1 MGLVG
6 WSAPACAQNNPK
18 TRGAAAKGAPAA
30 QKEAPAAKEAA
41 EAEDEKGE
49 AEAAPPV
56 NPGGTFETFKDE
68 RAEKALA
75 VFKSV
80 PGLRDC
86 PQSIIN
92 QVKVMAA
99 TPGPVDRDTI
109 ERFVAGMAYR
119 LIDKANI
126 NGLIAP
132 PPGTRPGVDSSRAFK
147 EASADLLDVLNAAKA
162 ARNAGFLHVY
172 DQVLIA
178 TLPKVLDNNLMSRLE
193 AMIVLGQTGDPSAIP
208 VYINQ
213 LKEKN
218 QTVWVKL
225 WAARGITNLV
235 DGGTRVDQ
243 VLNVQQASSAAK
255 ALADFLEAEKDA
267 PWPAQV
273 RALEGI
279 GAMRQA
285 SLPVN
290 LNKVEMSAV
299 AMRLLT
305 DSEATPEVRATA
317 AWALGQVRVNPAV
330 SGYNFALVSYTIG
343 QLAADFGGKAAASFP
358 IPKPKA
364 RPAAKDAAKGAGK
377 AAAEKEKA
385 KAKEAA
391 NEAAAEDP
399 GDTADA
405 GNPTLSEYLSGLL
418 VGPLF
423 QAFNGLEGSRDSGLL
438 KQPNLGQ
445 SASYV
450 KQVADHQS
458 AVARGAVE
466 LVRVAPG
473 QVESRK
479 NDLNNRVSALK
490 VFLEQ
495 KPPKDFH
502 LVPGGPEYQL
512 EAAPAV
518 KAANDAP
525 VKAAGAPS
533 GR

>member
-6 WSAPACAQNNPK
+6 WSAPARAQNRTK
-18 TRGAAAKGAPAA
+18 TKGPASKGAAAT
-30 QKEAPAAKEAA
+30 QKEAPATKEAA
-41 EAEDEKGE
+41 EDADEKGE
-49 AEAAPPV
+49 ATAEAAPPV

-75 VFKSV
+75 VFKAV

-86 PQSIIN
+86 PQLIIN
-92 QVKVMAA
+92 QVKLMAA

-132 PPGTRPGVDSSRAFK
+132 PPTTKPGVDSARAFK
-147 EASADLLDVLNAAKA
+147 EASAELLDVLNSAKA
-162 ARNAGFLHVY
+162 ARNTGFLQVY

-193 AMIVLGQTGDPSAIP
+193 AMIVLGQTGDPLAIP

-213 LKEKN
+213 LKDKN

-235 DGGTRVDQ
+235 DGGSRVDQ

-255 ALADFLEAEKDA
+255 ALVDFLEAEKDA

-290 LNKVEMSAV
+290 LNKVEMAAV
-299 AMRLLT
+299 AMRLLI
-305 DSEATPEVRATA
+305 DPDATPEVRATA

-343 QLAADFGGKAAASFP
+343 QLTADFGGKAAASFP
-358 IPKPKA
+358 IPKPKP
-364 RPAAKDAAKGAGK
+364 RPAEKGASKATGK
-377 AAAEKEKA
+377 AAEKA
-385 KAKEAA
+385 KAIDVAVE
-391 NEAAAEDP
+391 EL

-450 KQVADHQS
+450 KQVADHES

-473 QVESRK
+473 QVERSK

-490 VFLEQ
+490 AFLEQ
-495 KPPKDFH
+495 KPLKDFH
-502 LVPGGPEYQL
+502 LVPGGPEYRL

-525 VKAAGAPS
+525 AKGAGAPG